1 MTLARVECP
10 HEDEVVSALQ
20 TRRWPRRTAP
30 ELVAHAAEC
39 QVCRDL
45 VSVVS
50 AFEMEHDQAGE
61 PYRPPDATVVWV
73 RAQMRA
79 RLEAERLAA
88 RPITFAQA
96 IGLATAVGVVG
107 AVFGATA
114 SWFQAP
120 VAAAW
125 TSTWTSVKALATIQP
140 PALPSALVSLFATH
154 GVLLAGAAIACLVLA
169 PVAVY
174 LTVRED

>member
-1 MTLARVECP
+1 MTFTRTECP
-10 HEDEVVSALQ
+10 HEDEVVSAVQ
-20 TRRWPRRTAP
+20 TNRWPRRTAP
-30 ELVAHAAEC
+30 ELVTHVADC
-39 QVCRDL
+39 QICSDL
-45 VSVVS
+45 VAVVS
-50 AFEMEHDQAGE
+50 AFEVEQGEAGL

-79 RLEAERLAA
+79 RVEAERLAA

-96 IGLATAVGVVG
+96 AGLATAVGVVG

-114 SWFQAP
+114 TWFQTP
-120 VAAAW
+120 VASAW
-125 TSTWTSVKALATIQP
+125 SSVWSSVKSLASVQP

-154 GVLLAGAAIACLVLA
+154 GVLLACAAVACLVLA

>member
-1 MTLARVECP
+1 MTRTRVECP
-10 HEDEVVSALQ
+10 HEDEVVSAVQ
-20 TRRWPRRTAP
+20 TRRWPRRTSPEIVAHVADCQVCS
-30 ELVAHAAEC
+30 ELVA
-39 QVCRDL
+39 
-45 VSVVS
+45 VVS
-50 AFEMEHDQAGE
+50 AFEMEQDQAGE

-79 RLEAERLAA
+79 RVEAERLAA

-96 IGLATAVGVVG
+96 VGLATTVGVVG
-107 AVFGATA
+107 AVFGASAT
-114 SWFQAP
+114 WFQAP

-125 TSTWTSVKALATIQP
+125 TSTWASVKALATIQP
-140 PALPSALVSLFATH
+140 PALPSALVSLLATH
-154 GVLLAGAAIACLVLA
+154 GLLLAGAVVACLVLA

>member
-1 MTLARVECP
+1 MTLTRVDCRY
-10 HEDEVVSALQ
+10 EDEVVSAVQ
-20 TRRWPRRTAP
+20 TRRWPHRAAP
-30 ELVAHAAEC
+30 ELVAHVSGC
-39 QVCRDL
+39 QVCSDL
-45 VSVVS
+45 VAVVS
-50 AFEMEHDQAGE
+50 AFEIEQDQVGE

-79 RLEAERLAA
+79 RMEAERLAA

-96 IGLATAVGVVG
+96 AGLATAVGVVG

-125 TSTWTSVKALATIQP
+125 SNAWSAVKSLATIQP

-154 GVLLAGAAIACLVLA
+154 GLLLAGAAIACLVLA